1 MTALAYLRRLAASL
15 KAETVALY
23 LAAQDRRTPWYAKWL
38 VIAIVAYALSPIDLI
53 PDFIPIIGLLDDL
66 ILLPMGI
73 LIAMRLIP
81 EDVLREARVRAST
94 FQLSDTRA
102 GRVAAVVIV
111 AVWVVAFATALTWAV
126 RRFLD

>member
-66 ILLPMGI
+66 ILLPMAI
-73 LIAMRLIP
+73 SIAMRLIP

-126 RRFLD
+126 RRFFD